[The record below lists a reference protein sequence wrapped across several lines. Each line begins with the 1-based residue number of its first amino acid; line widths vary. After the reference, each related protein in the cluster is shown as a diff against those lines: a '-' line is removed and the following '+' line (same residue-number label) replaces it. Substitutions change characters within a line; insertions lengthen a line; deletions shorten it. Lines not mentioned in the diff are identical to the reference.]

1 VTQSDAF
8 KALPQ
13 RSEYMRAAQ
22 IAAYP
27 PQSESF
33 YTARADMIEKLDSYW
48 NGDVSAED
56 MVDDMIA
63 TIRADIE

>member
-1 VTQSDAF
+1 
-8 KALPQ
+8 
-13 RSEYMRAAQ
+13 
-22 IAAYP
+22 
-27 PQSESF
+27 
-33 YTARADMIEKLDSYW
+33 MIEKLDSYW

>member
-1 VTQSDAF
+1 
-8 KALPQ
+8 
-13 RSEYMRAAQ
+13 MRAAQ